1 MTRPAR
7 ARRTDSGSISLM
19 ILIIVI
25 GALAAF
31 SAYAEY
37 EAQSRTALRASH
49 LATEAARAAAQAID
63 PALAIPG
70 GDKVIDP
77 ADAVAAAE
85 AYLEAAG
92 ATGTVT
98 VADDGSTVTVTAE
111 LERTSAWSAVIG
123 SRTLTGTATATLLTG

>member
-1 MTRPAR
+1 
-7 ARRTDSGSISLM
+7 M
-19 ILIIVI
+19 ILIVLI

-31 SAYAEY
+31 GAYAEY

-49 LATEAARAAAQAID
+49 IATEAARAAAQAID

-77 ADAVAAAE
+77 ATAVAAAE
-85 AYLEAAG
+85 DYLEAAG

-98 VADDGSTVTVTAE
+98 VSDDGATVTVTAA
-111 LERTSAWSAVIG
+111 LERSSPWTALIG
-123 SRTLTGTATATLLTG
+123 SRTLTGTATAVLLTG